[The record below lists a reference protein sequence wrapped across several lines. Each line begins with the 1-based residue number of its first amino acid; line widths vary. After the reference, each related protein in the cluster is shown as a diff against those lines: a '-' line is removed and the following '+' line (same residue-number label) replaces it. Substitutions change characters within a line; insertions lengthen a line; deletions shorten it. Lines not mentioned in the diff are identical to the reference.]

1 MDRRDRKLG
10 TPARKSPL
18 ASLMRKSRPALLAAG
33 AVAVLSGCS
42 GMGPGSND
50 AADAAL
56 ACPKVNIVRDLQ
68 EVTVF
73 RTGGKDLT
81 DLESRAALVDYTGN
95 CEYTSSGVTVNV
107 NVFLV
112 AERGPALPGNTAKYQ
127 YFVAL
132 AQPDDTL
139 VSKAYFDTDVTFV
152 TGQPRAGTREELAPK
167 IPLPK
172 DGNAKD
178 WKIYLGFQLTPEQLE
193 FNRTQVKK

>member
-1 MDRRDRKLG
+1 
-10 TPARKSPL
+10 
-18 ASLMRKSRPALLAAG
+18 MRKSRPALLAAG

-42 GMGPGSND
+42 GMGLGPND
-50 AADAAL
+50 AAEAAL

-68 EVTVF
+68 EVAVF
-73 RTGGKDLT
+73 RPGGKDLT

-112 AERGPALPGNTAKYQ
+112 AERGPALQGNTAKYQ

>member
-1 MDRRDRKLG
+1 M
-10 TPARKSPL
+10 A
-18 ASLMRKSRPALLAAG
+18 RPALLATG
-33 AVAVLSGCS
+33 ALLVLSGCS
-42 GMGPGSND
+42 GLGPKD
-50 AADAAL
+50 PAELAL

-73 RTGGKDLT
+73 RPGGKDLT
-81 DLESRAALVDYTGN
+81 DLESRAALTDYSGN
-95 CEYTSSGVTVNV
+95 CEYTSTGVTVNV
-107 NVFLV
+107 NVYLV
-112 AERGPALPGNTAKYQ
+112 AERGPALKGDTAKYQ

-152 TGQPRAGTREELAPK
+152 PGQPRAGSKEELAPK

-172 DGNAKD
+172 DANAKD
-178 WKIYLGFQLTPEQLE
+178 WKIYLGFQLTPEQLN

>member
-1 MDRRDRKLG
+1 MDRRDRNIG

-42 GMGPGSND
+42 GMGPTNP
-50 AADAAL
+50 ADAAL

-73 RTGGKDLT
+73 RPGGKDLT

-95 CEYTSSGVTVNV
+95 CEYTSDGVTVNV

-152 TGQPRAGTREELAPK
+152 TGQPRAGTREELAPR

-172 DGNAKD
+172 DANAKD
-178 WKIYLGFQLTPEQLE
+178 WKIYLGFQLTPQQLE
-193 FNRTQVKK
+193 FNRTQMKK

>member
-1 MDRRDRKLG
+1 MDRRDRNIG

-42 GMGPGSND
+42 GMGPTSPS
-50 AADAAL
+50 DAAL

-73 RTGGKDLT
+73 RPGGKDLT

-95 CEYTSSGVTVNV
+95 CEYTSAGVTVNV

-112 AERGPALPGNTAKYQ
+112 AERGPALQGTTAKYQ

-152 TGQPRAGTREELAPK
+152 TGQPRAGTREELAPR

-172 DGNAKD
+172 DANAKD
-178 WKIYLGFQLTPEQLE
+178 WKIYLGFQLTPEQLN
-193 FNRTQVKK
+193 FNRTQMKK

>member
-1 MDRRDRKLG
+1 MDRRDRNIG

-18 ASLMRKSRPALLAAG
+18 ASLFGMGRPALLATG
-33 AVAVLSGCS
+33 AVLVLSGCS
-42 GMGPGSND
+42 GMGLGPTSPSE
-50 AADAAL
+50 AAL

-73 RTGGKDLT
+73 RPGGKDLT
-81 DLESRAALVDYTGN
+81 DLESRAALVDFTGS
-95 CEYTSSGVTVNV
+95 CDYTSSGVTVNV
-107 NVFLV
+107 NVYLV
-112 AERGPALPGNTAKYQ
+112 AERGPAVQGNTAKYQ

-152 TGQPRAGTREELAPK
+152 PGQPRAGTREELTPK

-172 DGNAKD
+172 DANAKD
-178 WKIYLGFQLTPEQLE
+178 WKIYLGFQLTPEQLN
-193 FNRTQVKK
+193 FNRTQMKK

>member
-1 MDRRDRKLG
+1 MDRRDRNIG

-42 GMGPGSND
+42 GMGPTNPS
-50 AADAAL
+50 DAAL

-73 RTGGKDLT
+73 RPGGKDLT

-95 CEYTSSGVTVNV
+95 CEYTSAGVTVNV

-112 AERGPALPGNTAKYQ
+112 AERGPALQGTTAKYQ

-152 TGQPRAGTREELAPK
+152 TGQPRAGTREELAPR

-172 DGNAKD
+172 DANAKD
-178 WKIYLGFQLTPEQLE
+178 WKIYLGFQLTPDQLN
-193 FNRTQVKK
+193 FNRTQMKK

>member
-1 MDRRDRKLG
+1 MG
-10 TPARKSPL
+10 
-18 ASLMRKSRPALLAAG
+18 RPALLAAG
-33 AVAVLSGCS
+33 AVLALSGCS
-42 GMGPGSND
+42 GMGPTNPS
-50 AADAAL
+50 DAAL

-73 RTGGKDLT
+73 RPGGKDLT
-81 DLESRAALVDYTGN
+81 DLESRAALTDYTGN
-95 CEYTSSGVTVNV
+95 CEYTSAGVTVNV
-107 NVFLV
+107 NVYLV
-112 AERGPALPGNTAKYQ
+112 AERGPALKGDVAKYQ

-152 TGQPRAGTREELAPK
+152 PGQPRAGSKEELAPR

-178 WKIYLGFQLTPEQLE
+178 WKVYLGFQLTPEQLE

>member
-1 MDRRDRKLG
+1 MDRRDRNIG
-10 TPARKSPL
+10 SPARKSPP
-18 ASLMRKSRPALLAAG
+18 ASLLRMGRPALLAAG
-33 AVAVLSGCS
+33 AVLALSGCS
-42 GMGPGSND
+42 GMGPTNPS
-50 AADAAL
+50 DAAL

-73 RTGGKDLT
+73 RPGGKDLT
-81 DLESRAALVDYTGN
+81 DLESRAALTDYTGN
-95 CEYTSSGVTVNV
+95 CEYTSAGVTVNV
-107 NVFLV
+107 NVYLV
-112 AERGPALPGNTAKYQ
+112 AERGPALKGDVAKYQ

-152 TGQPRAGTREELAPK
+152 PGQPRAGSKEELAPR

-178 WKIYLGFQLTPEQLE
+178 WKVYLGFQLTPEQLE

>member
-42 GMGPGSND
+42 GMGPNNP
-50 AADAAL
+50 ADAAL

-73 RTGGKDLT
+73 RPGGKDLT
-81 DLESRAALVDYTGN
+81 DLESRAALTDYTGN

-112 AERGPALPGNTAKYQ
+112 AERGPALQGTTAKYQ

-178 WKIYLGFQLTPEQLE
+178 WKVYLGFQLTPEQLE
-193 FNRTQVKK
+193 FNRTQLKK

>member
-1 MDRRDRKLG
+1 MDRRDRNIG
-10 TPARKSPL
+10 TPARKSLL

-42 GMGPGSND
+42 GMGLGQTDP
-50 AADAAL
+50 ADAAL

-73 RTGGKDLT
+73 RPGGRDLT

-95 CEYTSSGVTVNV
+95 CEYTSNGVTVNV

-152 TGQPRAGTREELAPK
+152 TGQPRAGTREELAPR

-172 DGNAKD
+172 DANAKD
-178 WKIYLGFQLTPEQLE
+178 WKIYLGFQLTPEQLD
-193 FNRTQVKK
+193 FNRTQMRK

>member
-1 MDRRDRKLG
+1 MDRRDRNIG
-10 TPARKSPL
+10 TPTRKSPL
-18 ASLMRKSRPALLAAG
+18 ASLSGMGRPALLAAG
-33 AVAVLSGCS
+33 AVLVLSGCS
-42 GMGPGSND
+42 GLGPKDS
-50 AADAAL
+50 ADAAL

-73 RTGGKDLT
+73 RPGGKDLT
-81 DLESRAALVDYTGN
+81 DLESRAALVDFTGN
-95 CEYTSSGVTVNV
+95 CDYTSDGVTVNV
-107 NVFLV
+107 NVYLV
-112 AERGPALPGNTAKYQ
+112 AERGPALQGTTAKYQ

-152 TGQPRAGTREELAPK
+152 PGQPRAGTREELAPK

-172 DGNAKD
+172 DANAKD
-178 WKIYLGFQLTPEQLE
+178 WKIYLGFQLTPEQLN